1 MDISKRYGK
10 KKYNN
15 LCLYSYYVDKE
26 VKYCNVMHHII
37 ELKEDWDKRLD
48 IDNLIPLSD
57 KVHKIVH
64 RAYDRSTKDKKQI
77 QELLRELKRKYEKEF
92 GTNLKS

>member
-1 MDISKRYGK
+1 I
-10 KKYNN
+10 
-15 LCLYSYYVDKE
+15 
-26 VKYCNVMHHII
+26 HHII

-64 RAYDRSTKDKKQI
+64 RTYDRSDKDKKEM
-77 QELLRELKRKYEKEF
+77 QELLRELKRKYQKEF
-92 GTNLKS
+92 SANLKS